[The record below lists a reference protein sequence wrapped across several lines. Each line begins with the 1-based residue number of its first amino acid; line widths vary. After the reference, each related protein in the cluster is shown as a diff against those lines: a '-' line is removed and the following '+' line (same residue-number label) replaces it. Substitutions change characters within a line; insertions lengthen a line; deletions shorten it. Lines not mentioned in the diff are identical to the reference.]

1 LPVSFELAHPD
12 RRAAVNPFLYFQGY
26 DTPGYKNGVI
36 AMYDAISGIFYAAS
50 ADEIW
55 SGAEVKVL
63 STWKDG
69 EPAYI
74 PIDVPL

>member
-1 LPVSFELAHPD
+1 M
-12 RRAAVNPFLYFQGY
+12 
-26 DTPGYKNGVI
+26 TPGYKNGVI
-36 AMYDAISGIFYAAS
+36 AMYDTISGIFYAAS

-63 STWKDG
+63 HTWKDG